1 MPWGYPRNAGEGGQG
16 DSVSLRVAGFVEPAV
31 LGEFLPGPR
40 AESFLRGLSE
50 ITWVAC
56 SAQCLVHGAQAVE
69 KRLSATADVDDYN
82 IKMENPERE
91 RTLRVSSCSSRE
103 LQRIG
108 IPQ

>member
-1 MPWGYPRNAGEGGQG
+1 MVKIKVYTSKDRCDLGT
-16 DSVSLRVAGFVEPAV
+16 VEIYV
-31 LGEFLPGPR
+31 R
-40 AESFLRGLSE
+40 Y
-50 ITWVAC
+50 
-56 SAQCLVHGAQAVE
+56 SAQYLVHGAQAVE